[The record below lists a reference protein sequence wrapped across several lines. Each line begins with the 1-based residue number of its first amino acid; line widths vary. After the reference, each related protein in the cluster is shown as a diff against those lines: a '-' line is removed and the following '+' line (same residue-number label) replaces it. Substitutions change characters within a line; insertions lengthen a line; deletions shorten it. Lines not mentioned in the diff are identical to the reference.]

1 MRFSYLSK
9 GYSTMNCSFDGIYLP
24 RDRTTQHSSRRGH
37 VYLWSSPAFQTLFYI
52 NYAKTHDFWK
62 RVGNQKL
69 RSHTRPKIEPLSRGG
84 GHAGVAGSRS
94 DKYANED
101 LEVDGQQVSFHSPSI
116 IKPSTSSSL
125 ISNSLDNSSN
135 DISLCLWTRETKV
148 RVRIFVMF
156 LSWFKPYGNKKEK
169 NNKQWTLKSKFFLL
183 TI

>member
-1 MRFSYLSK
+1 MEYIYHVTVPRNIAAEEVTCTFEVRRPSK
-9 GYSTMNCSFDGIYLP
+9 PCSILTMQKPTIFERELAIINFDLI
-24 RDRTTQHSSRRGH
+24 RDQISNT
-37 VYLWSSPAFQTLFYI
+37 WA
-52 NYAKTHDFWK
+52 
-62 RVGNQKL
+62 
-69 RSHTRPKIEPLSRGG
+69 GG

-156 LSWFKPYGNKKEK
+156 LSRFKPYGNKKEK